1 MFDGTRDFFAHY
13 RAHRA
18 GKEFKIHHCYHD
30 GITSDLHFAGDH
42 SIFESGLGSKKLGF
56 LRIVRKAEWVC
67 RNEISLSFLKCVFVG
82 NELEAVVGAHEEVV
96 GTIGAN
102 QVVLLEVQG
111 VQ

>member
-13 RAHRA
+13 RTHRA
-18 GKEFKIHHCYHD
+18 GKELKIHHCYHN
-30 GITSDLHFAGDH
+30 GITSDFHFPSDH
-42 SIFESGLGSKKLGF
+42 SIFESGLGSKEFGF
-56 LRIVRKAEWVC
+56 LRIVGKAKWVR
-67 RNEISLSFLKCVFVG
+67 RNEISFSFLKCVFVG

-102 QVVLLEVQG
+102 KVVLLEVQG